1 MGPRDRL
8 VTAAIDVIAARG
20 PAGASLSQIAKQAGV
35 SKALVLYH
43 FSGKDEL
50 LTAAL
55 ETVLG
60 ELVGAVGRAVDEAP
74 TPAEAVFAYA
84 RSMAAHMAER
94 PGHAR
99 VLAEMLA
106 LEEMTGQASRRQ
118 NAGRWQPL
126 ADLIRSADLA
136 PADPMVAA
144 LAIGGAIDALVGQSL
159 ADPGF
164 DLAKAGQELERLLRR
179 ALEP

>member
-1 MGPRDRL
+1 VGPRDRL
-8 VTAAIDVIAARG
+8 IAAAIEVIAARG

-50 LTAAL
+50 LSAAV

-60 ELVGAVGRAVDEAP
+60 ELIEVVGRAVEQAP
-74 TPAEAVFAYA
+74 APAEAVFAYA
-84 RSMAAHMAER
+84 RSMATHMAER
-94 PGHAR
+94 PAHAR

-106 LEEMTGQASRRQ
+106 LEELTGKGARRLQADRWEAL
-118 NAGRWQPL
+118 AG
-126 ADLIRSADLA
+126 LIRAADLA
-136 PADPMVAA
+136 PADPVVAA
-144 LAIGGAIDALVGQSL
+144 LVIGGAIDALVARSL
-159 ADPGF
+159 ADPAF
-164 DLAKAGQELERLLRR
+164 DLAAAGRELERLLRR